1 MGLSVSAASAILFSS
16 FLIVFGAMF
25 GSINLYQDKI
35 QSAQEDN
42 YSRALEAQATSI
54 SITSVDQS
62 NGTITVANT
71 GTTTLDPAKL
81 DLLINGT
88 IETPRISLMSIDQH
102 PGSKLW
108 LPDDVLVMVMNSNAS
123 IIGAHIEL
131 VTEFGTVAYS

>member
-25 GSINLYQDKI
+25 GAINMYQDKI

-42 YSRALEAQATSI
+42 YSRAMEAQATSI
-54 SITSVDQS
+54 KITSVDRL
-62 NGTITVANT
+62 NGTIAVANS

-88 IETPRISLMSIDQH
+88 IENLSLSLMSIEGH
-102 PGSKLW
+102 PGSRLW
-108 LPDDVLVMVMNSNAS
+108 LPGDVLIIQSNAD
-123 IIGAHIEL
+123 IVGAHVEL

>member
-1 MGLSVSAASAILFSS
+1 
-16 FLIVFGAMF
+16 MF
-25 GSINLYQDKI
+25 GSINMYQDKI

-54 SITSVDQS
+54 AITSVDAV
-62 NGTITVANT
+62 NGTITVTNT
-71 GTTTLDPAKL
+71 GSTTLDPAKL

-88 IETPRISLMSIDQH
+88 IETLSISLLSIDQH

-108 LPDDVLVMVMNSNAS
+108 LPGDVLVMHSDAN

-131 VTEFGTVAYS
+131 VTEIRYGGYC

>member
-25 GSINLYQDKI
+25 GAINMYQDKI
-35 QSAQEDN
+35 QAAQEDN

-54 SITSVDQS
+54 SITSVDAS
-62 NGTITVANT
+62 NGTISVTNT
-71 GTTTLDPAKL
+71 GTTTLDPEKL

-88 IETPRISLMSIDQH
+88 IETTSISQLSIDQH
-102 PGSKLW
+102 VGSKLW
-108 LPDDVLVMVMNSNAS
+108 LPGDVLVMHSVLNMT
-123 IIGAHIEL
+123 GAHIEL

>member
-35 QSAQEDN
+35 QAAQEDN
-42 YSRALEAQATSI
+42 YSRALDVQGTSI
-54 SITSVDQS
+54 AITSLDAL
-62 NGTITVANT
+62 NGTITVSNV
-71 GTTTLDPAKL
+71 GSTTLDPAKL

-88 IETPRISLMSIDQH
+88 ISTLSISLLSIDQH

-108 LPDDVLVMVMNSNAS
+108 LPGEVLIMYSDANMIA
-123 IIGAHIEL
+123 AHIEL

>member
-25 GSINLYQDKI
+25 GSINVYQDKI
-35 QSAQEDN
+35 QAAQEGN
-42 YSRALEAQATSI
+42 YSRALDVQGTEIKITSLDAPNG
-54 SITSVDQS
+54 SITVS
-62 NGTITVANT
+62 NVGS
-71 GTTTLDPAKL
+71 TTLDPAKL

-88 IETPRISLMSIDQH
+88 IATLSISQLSIDQH

-108 LPDDVLVMVMNSNAS
+108 LPGEVLIMYSDAN

>member
-25 GSINLYQDKI
+25 GAINMYQDKI

-54 SITSVDQS
+54 AITSINAT
-62 NGTITVANT
+62 NGTITVKNT
-71 GTTTLDPAKL
+71 GATTLDPEKM

-88 IETPRISLMSIDQH
+88 VETLSITQMSIDQH
-102 PGSKLW
+102 PSSLLW
-108 LPDDVLVMVMNSNAS
+108 LPGDVLIMHSSANMTGV
-123 IIGAHIEL
+123 HIEL

>member
-25 GSINLYQDKI
+25 SSINMYQDKI

-54 SITSVDQS
+54 SITSKDAM
-62 NGTITVANT
+62 NGTITVKNT
-71 GTTTLDPAKL
+71 GATTLDPAKM

-88 IETPRISLMSIDQH
+88 VETLSISLLSIDQN
-102 PGSKLW
+102 PGSSLW
-108 LPDDVLVMVMNSNAS
+108 FPGDMLFLHSDAS
-123 IIGAHIEL
+123 MIGAHVEL
-131 VTEFGTVAYS
+131 VTEFGTVAYG

>member
-25 GSINLYQDKI
+25 GSINMYQDKI

-54 SITSVDQS
+54 TINSVDAM
-62 NGTITVANT
+62 NGTITVTNV
-71 GTTTLDPAKL
+71 GSTTLDPEKL
-81 DLLINGT
+81 DLLINGS
-88 IETPRISLMSIDQH
+88 IETSSISLLSIDQH

-108 LPDDVLVMVMNSNAS
+108 LPGDLLVMHSDLN

-131 VTEFGTVAYS
+131 VTECGTVAYS

>member
-25 GSINLYQDKI
+25 GSINMYQDKI
-35 QSAQEDN
+35 QAAQEGN
-42 YSRALEAQATSI
+42 YMRALDVQGTSI
-54 SITSVDQS
+54 EITSLDAT
-62 NGTITVANT
+62 NGTITVSNI
-71 GTTTLDPAKL
+71 GSTTLDPAKL

-88 IETPRISLMSIDQH
+88 ISTLSITQLSIDQH

-108 LPDDVLVMVMNSNAS
+108 LPGEVLTIYSSDN

-131 VTEFGTVAYS
+131 VTEFGTVAYR